1 MHGADE
7 EVSGNVNQE
16 LLRIDD
22 DNDED
27 DISVDHMGQLF

>member
-16 LLRIDD
+16 LLTID
-22 DNDED
+22 DNDEYD
-27 DISVDHMGQLF
+27 NSHVC

>member
-16 LLRIDD
+16 LLTTDD
-22 DNDED
+22 DNDEYD
-27 DISVDHMGQLF
+27 NSHVC

>member
-16 LLRIDD
+16 LLTIGD
-22 DNDED
+22 DNDN
-27 DISVDHMGQLF
+27 SHVC